1 MADEGLPPQRRQA
14 SASRN
19 VAPQQAAQDAERRL
33 GKPCYHVGQRVQGLF
48 ACITCQFRI
57 RNRAVLP
64 ACPDCGELIWA
75 YMETGPR
82 PVPEGEPE
90 LPAGEAAPTARVEE
104 GVKLAPTTAPV
115 TVQENVKLDLP

>member
-1 MADEGLPPQRRQA
+1 MADAGLPPQRRQSGA
-14 SASRN
+14 NRN
-19 VAPQQAAQDAERRL
+19 IAPQQAAQEAERRV
-33 GKPCYHVGQRVQGLF
+33 GKPCYHVGQRVSGLF

-82 PVPEGEPE
+82 PVPEGETE
-90 LPAGEAAPTARVEE
+90 IPATAVAPSARVEE
-104 GVKLAPTTAPV
+104 GVKLTTSAAPV